1 MLSRRRR
8 DRSVFLKSGWLIRSC
23 MIVGKDGKATV
34 TFSSSI
40 ILRES
45 PASKCVID
53 SIAAPASM
61 QHIRGKIE
69 DMWNM
74 GNGAQK
80 RSFDS
85 RKYLERFML
94 MPFLTNTSWLSGHPF
109 GFAVVPEVYI
119 IMAGCLTL
127 TPTRYS
133 SIWST
138 LTDLPDSRNAA
149 SSTNPSVGSPII
161 TRCCSLGARF
171 STSAS

>member
-1 MLSRRRR
+1 M
-8 DRSVFLKSGWLIRSC
+8 
-23 MIVGKDGKATV
+23 MVGKEGKATV

-40 ILRES
+40 IFRES
-45 PASKCVID
+45 PGSKCVID
-53 SIAAPASM
+53 NMAAPASI
-61 QHIRGKIE
+61 QHIRGKIAA
-69 DMWNM
+69 MWNK

-85 RKYLERFML
+85 RKYRDRFML

-119 IMAGCLTL
+119 MIAGCLTL

-133 SIWST
+133 STWSM
-138 LTDLPDSRNAA
+138 LTASPDSRNAA

-161 TRCCSLGARF
+161 TRCCSRGPRV